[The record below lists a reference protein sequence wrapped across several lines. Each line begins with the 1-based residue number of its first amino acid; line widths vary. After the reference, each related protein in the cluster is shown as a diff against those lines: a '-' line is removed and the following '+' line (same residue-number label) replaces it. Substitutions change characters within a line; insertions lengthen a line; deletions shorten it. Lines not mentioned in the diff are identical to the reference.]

1 MVVDTFSIE
10 LNANIYIFLPIPFS
24 NLLYKYFRITQYCV
38 LRILEQKY
46 ISKCFDSMVKLI
58 KMSESREK
66 WSSPGGSDYR
76 LLANLKPKIRS
87 GPDECPICC
96 LGMGGPL
103 LESRVWCSNRCHARP
118 KCERAFPMF
127 QMEPSGGKNSAAL
140 HSILIRCLGG
150 SFVCTPV
157 HALKSTSHLN
167 IKSTYCALP
176 TN

>member
-24 NLLYKYFRITQYCV
+24 NLLYKYFRITRYCV

-66 WSSPGGSDYR
+66 WSSLGGSDYR

-127 QMEPSGGKNSAAL
+127 QMEPSGGKFFGPDQLSKQASWLTLHQLIAAAKTTAMCY
-140 HSILIRCLGG
+140 RYTELG
-150 SFVCTPV
+150 
-157 HALKSTSHLN
+157 
-167 IKSTYCALP
+167 
-176 TN
+176 